1 MNVVSVILYKFA
13 INYTLYLAYEKVFT
27 MDWDCRRIT
36 VHTIYTTMHFDI
48 HSSYPE
54 LSGEYGYPLCFR
66 GHRNANFH
74 RTDFALLPLRPGS
87 QPYGCSRQA
96 GHNSECRTADCQ
108 GTAHAAPTEESR
120 AGRTATYQ
128 GFGQYSKPD

>member
-27 MDWDCRRIT
+27 MDWDCCRIT

-54 LSGEYGYPLCFR
+54 LSGKYGYPLCF
-66 GHRNANFH
+66 
-74 RTDFALLPLRPGS
+74 
-87 QPYGCSRQA
+87 
-96 GHNSECRTADCQ
+96 
-108 GTAHAAPTEESR
+108 
-120 AGRTATYQ
+120 
-128 GFGQYSKPD
+128 